1 MKKFVKG
8 CLILA
13 AVCAVLGGVACVTG
27 LVLGA
32 GTGELQQAFRESG
45 LKDWI
50 WEIGS
55 DSSEESFDWETES
68 DVSKTLDS
76 FSSEEIDSLEIELKY
91 GTLDIEESDTDEV
104 TVKVEKDQERC
115 KATVNDRVLKIE
127 DTREKGIKGH
137 NYHVLLLIPKGME
150 FDQIKI
156 DNDAGTVDAHDTTLK
171 AQNINF
177 RFLPERLWRSV

>member
-32 GTGELQQAFRESG
+32 GTRELQQAFRESG

-55 DSSEESFDWETES
+55 DSSEESFDWEKES

-91 GTLDIEESDTDEV
+91 GLNSRSYY
-104 TVKVEKDQERC
+104 EKLYKKYEQKTMSR
-115 KATVNDRVLKIE
+115 R
-127 DTREKGIKGH
+127 
-137 NYHVLLLIPKGME
+137 
-150 FDQIKI
+150 
-156 DNDAGTVDAHDTTLK
+156 
-171 AQNINF
+171 
-177 RFLPERLWRSV
+177 RSCSRI

>member
-55 DSSEESFDWETES
+55 DS
-68 DVSKTLDS
+68 
-76 FSSEEIDSLEIELKY
+76 
-91 GTLDIEESDTDEV
+91 
-104 TVKVEKDQERC
+104 
-115 KATVNDRVLKIE
+115 
-127 DTREKGIKGH
+127 
-137 NYHVLLLIPKGME
+137 
-150 FDQIKI
+150 
-156 DNDAGTVDAHDTTLK
+156 
-171 AQNINF
+171 
-177 RFLPERLWRSV
+177 

>member
-50 WEIGS
+50 WE
-55 DSSEESFDWETES
+55 
-68 DVSKTLDS
+68 
-76 FSSEEIDSLEIELKY
+76 
-91 GTLDIEESDTDEV
+91 
-104 TVKVEKDQERC
+104 TVRIVQRNLLTGKR
-115 KATVNDRVLKIE
+115 KAMCPRRWIVFQAK
-127 DTREKGIKGH
+127 
-137 NYHVLLLIPKGME
+137 
-150 FDQIKI
+150 
-156 DNDAGTVDAHDTTLK
+156 
-171 AQNINF
+171 
-177 RFLPERLWRSV
+177 RSIL

>member
-45 LKDWI
+45 LKNWI

-55 DSSEESFDWETES
+55 DVSEESFDWEKES

-104 TVKVEKDQERC
+104 TVKVEKDQEKC

-137 NYHVLLLIPKGME
+137 NYHVLLLIPKG
-150 FDQIKI
+150 KH
-156 DNDAGTVDAHDTTLK
+156 GL
-171 AQNINF
+171 
-177 RFLPERLWRSV
+177 

>member
-76 FSSEEIDSLEIELKY
+76 FSSEEIDSLEI
-91 GTLDIEESDTDEV
+91 D
-104 TVKVEKDQERC
+104 
-115 KATVNDRVLKIE
+115 
-127 DTREKGIKGH
+127 
-137 NYHVLLLIPKGME
+137 
-150 FDQIKI
+150 
-156 DNDAGTVDAHDTTLK
+156 
-171 AQNINF
+171 
-177 RFLPERLWRSV
+177 